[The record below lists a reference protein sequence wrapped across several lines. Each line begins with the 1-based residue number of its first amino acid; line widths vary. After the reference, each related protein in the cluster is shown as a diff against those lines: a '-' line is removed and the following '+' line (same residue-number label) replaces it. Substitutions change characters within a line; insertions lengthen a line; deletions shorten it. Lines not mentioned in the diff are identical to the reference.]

1 MKDLV
6 ERLETEAK
14 KRTGLPH
21 ILAEAEAKKRA
32 EASTAPRRPPG
43 SSSNSGPKR
52 RPAGVV
58 ASFALGLPPPPPPF
72 TAGTAGTVPARQRVP
87 SSGSSRSCVTTPVRK
102 VNGSSGAAMSAANRL
117 PSTGSTRFFNRFLY
131 VPRLAQ
137 IFLKTSI
144 FCGSSSYTYQIHQT
158 QCCGSGFGRIRN
170 F

>member
-1 MKDLV
+1 VKDLV

-32 EASTAPRRPPG
+32 ETSTAPRRPPG
-43 SSSNSGPKR
+43 SSSSGGPKP

-58 ASFALGLPPPPPPF
+58 ASFALGLPPPPPF
-72 TAGTAGTVPARQRVP
+72 TSGTVPARQRVP

-102 VNGSSGAAMSAANRL
+102 GNGSSCAAMGATNRL
-117 PSTGSTRFFNRFLY
+117 PSTGSTRFFNRFIY

-137 IFLKTSI
+137 IF
-144 FCGSSSYTYQIHQT
+144 C
-158 QCCGSGFGRIRN
+158 
-170 F
+170 